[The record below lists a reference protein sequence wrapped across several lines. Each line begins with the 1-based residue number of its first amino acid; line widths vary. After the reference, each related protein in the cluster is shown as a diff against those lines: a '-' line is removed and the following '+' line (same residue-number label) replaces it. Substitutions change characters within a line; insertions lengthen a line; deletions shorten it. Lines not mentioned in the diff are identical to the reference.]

1 MKLTTRLKELANLV
15 DKDVN
20 VVDIGC
26 DHGLLDIYLTLYN
39 NNTCIASDVNE
50 NALSFA
56 KKNISKYKLD
66 IKTVISDGFD
76 NICIKEKTTAVI
88 AGMGTINIINILKR
102 ADLNNIDTIIIQS
115 NTDLYELRQEVC
127 SLNYYIK
134 EEKIVFENGIF
145 YVMIKFVKGNFNYND
160 FEFKYGPVILK
171 NKTEL
176 RSKYFKYIIDT
187 NKNIYEKLTDNQIK
201 LKEDLLKEIDFLEK
215 HI

>member
-39 NNTCIASDVNE
+39 NNICIASDVNE

-76 NICIKEKTTAVI
+76 NICIKENTTAVI